1 MRYVSAQSPGG
12 PEVLEIKE
20 GPKPELGD
28 GEILIEVVAAGVN
41 RPDLAQ
47 RAGTYPPPP
56 GASPVMGLE
65 VAGVIAAVGPN
76 AKLRVGDK
84 VCALTP
90 GGGYA
95 EFCKVHESNALPIPQ
110 GFTMEEAAGICETY
124 FTVWANVF
132 QIGGLKAKERILIHG
147 GASGIGTTAIQLA
160 RAMGAEVFVTAGTE
174 AKCKAC
180 LDLGAHFAINYK
192 TQEFEK
198 EIARL
203 TGGEGVDVILDMV
216 GGDYAQR
223 NIDSLARKGRLVV
236 IAVQRG
242 VEGKV
247 NLAKI
252 MMKRLTVTGSTM
264 RPRTVEEKAQIARE
278 LRETVWPLLEARKVK
293 VVIDRVFPLD
303 EVRSAHEYLEK
314 GDHFGKVVLL
324 VKPS

>member
-1 MRYVSAQSPGG
+1 MRYVSMKSPGG
-12 PEVLEIKE
+12 PDVLEIKE
-20 GPKPELGD
+20 GPKPELGE
-28 GEILIEVVAAGVN
+28 GEILIEVHAAGVN

-65 VAGVIAAVGPN
+65 VAGVIAAIGPN
-76 AKLRVGDK
+76 ARSRVGDK

-95 EFCKVHESNALPIPQ
+95 EFCKVHESNTLPIPK
-110 GFTMEEAAGICETY
+110 GFSMEEAAGICETY

-160 RAMGAEVFVTAGTE
+160 RATGAEVFVTAGTE
-174 AKCKAC
+174 AKCKSC
-180 LDLGAHFAINYK
+180 LELGAHHAINYK

-198 EIARL
+198 EIAKL
-203 TGGEGVDVILDMV
+203 TNNEGVDVILDMV
-216 GGDYAQR
+216 AGDYAQR
-223 NIDSLARKGRLVV
+223 NIDSLARKGRLVI
-236 IAVQRG
+236 IAAQRG
-242 VEGKV
+242 AEGKV

-278 LRETVWPLLEARKVK
+278 LQQTAWPLLEARKVK
-293 VVIDRVFPLD
+293 VVVDRVFPLE
-303 EVRSAHEYLEK
+303 EVRAAHEYLER